1 MKLISIWI
9 FKFLTA
15 CAPSKDG
22 PAVTE
27 QTAPMVAQVWDEGLE
42 DVPTEA
48 LEPTFKATLRA
59 SKWFPT
65 VADIRQHVECAEDT
79 RSEDEWHRALAYARE
94 WCHPDGIIA
103 FGATRP
109 ILPSDIDHAI
119 RAAGGGRFLWGCS
132 EEQLIWAKKAF
143 LEDLKR
149 QRNAGHIAPLLG
161 PSEFRKVLSEAG
173 KRATLLPSATATEAP
188 AIPPPAKEIS
198 APPKPTEEEIEARR
212 LLLEKQRA
220 EVMRRFGK
228 QKVINA

>member
-1 MKLISIWI
+1 MNAGQALDADTLSVYVTLWLEGFADLPNAVLEAALKKTLLTC
-9 FKFLTA
+9 KFWPVKIA
-15 CAPSKDG
+15 
-22 PAVTE
+22 
-27 QTAPMVAQVWDEGLE
+27 
-42 DVPTEA
+42 DVRT
-48 LEPTFKATLRA
+48 
-59 SKWFPT
+59 
-65 VADIRQHVECAEDT
+65 HVESAEDC
-79 RSEDEWHRALAYARE
+79 RAEEEWHRALAYARE

-198 APPKPTEEEIEARR
+198 ATPKPTEEEIEAQR

-220 EVMRRFGK
+220 EVMRCFGK